1 MFTPKVRKNVNKRKK
16 RRPRMLYRENE
27 LAKSMRMRSK
37 YLLRKWYRV
46 KRSSFGLFLLCLWS
60 LNNCSIYYDSMKQSA
75 KGTTLRKREAT
86 RPIKT
91 RCGRKADR
99 CKAAPDRGNKEIHV
113 RVFFF
118 TETEEVCFSVFRTGS
133 AMVSYGKMSL
143 VCIQSKG
150 GISYARRMQ
159 CACPR

>member
-1 MFTPKVRKNVNKRKK
+1 
-16 RRPRMLYRENE
+16 MLYRENG

-37 YLLRKWYRV
+37 FLLRKWYRV
-46 KRSSFGLFLLCLWS
+46 KRSSFGLFLLRLSS
-60 LNNCSIYYDSMKQSA
+60 LNNCSTYYDSMEQSA
-75 KGTTLRKREAT
+75 KGTTLRKREAP
-86 RPIKT
+86 RPVKA

-99 CKAAPDRGNKEIHV
+99 CKAAPDWGNKEIHM

-118 TETEEVCFSVFRTGS
+118 TETEELCFSVFRTGS
-133 AMVSYGKMSL
+133 ATVSYGKMSL

>member
-1 MFTPKVRKNVNKRKK
+1 
-16 RRPRMLYRENE
+16 MLYRENG

-46 KRSSFGLFLLCLWS
+46 KRSPFGLFLLCLSS
-60 LNNCSIYYDSMKQSA
+60 LNNCSIYYDSMEQSA

-86 RPIKT
+86 RPIKA

-99 CKAAPDRGNKEIHV
+99 CKAAPDWENKEIHM

-118 TETEEVCFSVFRTGS
+118 TETEELCFSVFRTGS
-133 AMVSYGKMSL
+133 ATVSVKCRSCAFRVKVGFLMRVECNARVRVKRSRCDCMS
-143 VCIQSKG
+143 VFVV
-150 GISYARRMQ
+150 
-159 CACPR
+159 

>member
-1 MFTPKVRKNVNKRKK
+1 
-16 RRPRMLYRENE
+16 MLCRENG

-46 KRSSFGLFLLCLWS
+46 KRSPFGLFLLCLSS
-60 LNNCSIYYDSMKQSA
+60 LNNCSIYYDSMEESA

-86 RPIKT
+86 RPIKA

-99 CKAAPDRGNKEIHV
+99 CKAAPDWENKEIHM

-118 TETEEVCFSVFRTGS
+118 TETEELCFFVFRTGS
-133 AMVSYGKMSL
+133 ATVSYGKMSL